1 MKKYIWL
8 AMTAVFCCAGITGC
22 SNDDPAIPLP
32 PPTLEE
38 GEKNEITLKDENY
51 NKYIGNDVIGEGIAN
66 YYLVLSSTECKLDER
81 GLPMPVAD
89 GYMLVIDLYPTPST
103 GEKITI
109 PEC

>member
-51 NKYIGNDVIGEGIAN
+51 NK
-66 YYLVLSSTECKLDER
+66 
-81 GLPMPVAD
+81 
-89 GYMLVIDLYPTPST
+89 
-103 GEKITI
+103 
-109 PEC
+109 